1 MAYTNSSLITSTKL
15 SPNYTNDRKCIN
27 RITIHHTATDPINA
41 SRIGEIFSTKKRG
54 ASCNYGI
61 GNDGSICLIVEEK
74 NRAWTSSNPTNDR
87 SAITYEV
94 SNSKYGEPWAISD
107 KAMASIIA
115 LSIDV
120 CKRNGITEVFNIQRE
135 IIPIAQANRAMFA
148 NNYDVPKGKCLLT
161 QHNYF
166 ASTACPGTYLKD
178 FDRWDYIT
186 NEINKGLKGVTPA
199 PDPKPTP
206 TTKYSLTDFRN
217 DVCKIL
223 NVKTC
228 KEAFEKTIT
237 ISRKTNRY
245 NVLVTP
251 LERYMKSLGYY
262 EGDIEADKGEMP
274 IFGGG
279 METAIKTYQR
289 EVVKAIPKY
298 QDGVLT
304 KMGATWNVLLNK

>member
-15 SPNYTNDRKCIN
+15 SPNYTADRKCIN
-27 RITIHHTATDPINA
+27 RITIHHTATDPISA
-41 SRIGEIFSTKKRG
+41 SRIGEIFATKKRG

-94 SNSKYGEPWAISD
+94 SNSKYGEPWTISD

-135 IIPIAQANRAMFA
+135 IMPIAQANRSMFA

-199 PDPKPTP
+199 PDPKPVVEVALP
-206 TTKYSLTDFRN
+206 
-217 DVCKIL
+217 
-223 NVKTC
+223 
-228 KEAFEKTIT
+228 T
-237 ISRKTNRY
+237 IS
-245 NVLVTP
+245 
-251 LERYMKSLGYY
+251 
-262 EGDIEADKGEMP
+262 KGNKGAKVKLLQQNLMAV
-274 IFGGG
+274 G
-279 METAIKTYQR
+279 IKL
-289 EVVKAIPKY
+289 PKY
-298 QDGVLT
+298 GADGDFGQETFNAVVQLQKQGGLVQDGIYGKKSYTYL
-304 KMGATWNVLLNK
+304 NSLLNR

>member
-27 RITIHHTATDPINA
+27 RITIHHTATGPINA

-94 SNSKYGEPWAISD
+94 SNSKYGEPWTISD

-186 NEINKGLKGVTPA
+186 NEINKGLKGATPA
-199 PDPKPTP
+199 PDPKPVVEVALP
-206 TTKYSLTDFRN
+206 
-217 DVCKIL
+217 
-223 NVKTC
+223 
-228 KEAFEKTIT
+228 T
-237 ISRKTNRY
+237 IS
-245 NVLVTP
+245 
-251 LERYMKSLGYY
+251 
-262 EGDIEADKGEMP
+262 KGNKGAKVKLLQQNLMAV
-274 IFGGG
+274 G
-279 METAIKTYQR
+279 IKL
-289 EVVKAIPKY
+289 PKY
-298 QDGVLT
+298 GADGDFGQETFNAVVQLQKQGGLVQDGIYGKKSYTYL
-304 KMGATWNVLLNK
+304 NSLLNR

>member
-27 RITIHHTATDPINA
+27 RITIHHTATDPISA
-41 SRIGEIFSTKKRG
+41 SRIGEIFATKSRG

-61 GNDGSICLIVEEK
+61 GNDGGICLIVEEK

-199 PDPKPTP
+199 PDPKPVVEVALP
-206 TTKYSLTDFRN
+206 TIAKGNKGAKVKLLQQNLMAVGIKLPKYGADGDFGQETFN
-217 DVCKIL
+217 AVVQLQKQGG
-223 NVKTC
+223 
-228 KEAFEKTIT
+228 
-237 ISRKTNRY
+237 
-245 NVLVTP
+245 LVQDGIYGKKSYTY
-251 LERYMKSLGYY
+251 LKSL
-262 EGDIEADKGEMP
+262 
-274 IFGGG
+274 
-279 METAIKTYQR
+279 
-289 EVVKAIPKY
+289 
-298 QDGVLT
+298 
-304 KMGATWNVLLNK
+304 LNR

>member
-1 MAYTNSSLITSTKL
+1 MAYTNSSLITCTKL
-15 SPNYTNDRKCIN
+15 SPNYTADRKCIN

-41 SRIGEIFSTKKRG
+41 SRIGEIFATKKRG

-94 SNSKYGEPWAISD
+94 SNSKYGEPWTISD
-107 KAMASIIA
+107 KAMPSIIA

-135 IIPIAQANRAMFA
+135 IMPIAQANRAMFA
-148 NNYDVPKGKCLLT
+148 NNYDVPQGKCLLT

-199 PDPKPTP
+199 PTPKPVVDVALP
-206 TTKYSLTDFRN
+206 TIAKGNKGAKVKLLQQNLMAVGIKLPKYGADGDFGQETFN
-217 DVCKIL
+217 AVVQLQKQGG
-223 NVKTC
+223 
-228 KEAFEKTIT
+228 
-237 ISRKTNRY
+237 
-245 NVLVTP
+245 LVQDGIYGKKSYTY
-251 LERYMKSLGYY
+251 LKSL
-262 EGDIEADKGEMP
+262 
-274 IFGGG
+274 
-279 METAIKTYQR
+279 
-289 EVVKAIPKY
+289 
-298 QDGVLT
+298 
-304 KMGATWNVLLNK
+304 LNR

>member
-15 SPNYTNDRKCIN
+15 SPNYTADRKGIN
-27 RITIHHTATDPINA
+27 RITIHHTATDPISA
-41 SRIGEIFSTKKRG
+41 SRIGEIFATKSRG

-61 GNDGSICLIVEEK
+61 GNDGGICLIVEEK

-87 SAITYEV
+87 MAITYEV
-94 SNSKYGEPWAISD
+94 SNSKYGEPWTISD

-135 IIPIAQANRAMFA
+135 ILPIAQANRAMFA
-148 NNYDVPKGKCLLT
+148 NNYDVPKGKLLLT

-199 PDPKPTP
+199 PDPKPVVEVAKP
-206 TTKYSLTDFRN
+206 TIAKGN
-217 DVCKIL
+217 KGAK
-223 NVKTC
+223 VKLLQQNLM
-228 KEAFEKTIT
+228 A
-237 ISRKTNRY
+237 
-245 NVLVTP
+245 V
-251 LERYMKSLGYY
+251 G
-262 EGDIEADKGEMP
+262 
-274 IFGGG
+274 
-279 METAIKTYQR
+279 IKL
-289 EVVKAIPKY
+289 PKY
-298 QDGVLT
+298 GADGDFGQETFNAVVQLQKQGGLVQDGIYGKKSYTYL
-304 KMGATWNVLLNK
+304 NSLLNR